1 MATTTTATPAP
12 PRFMQGIA
20 VPASSVRPQEFLA
33 RTRRHTNLEQQFS
46 YTGQPQQTV
55 ELRKSDILS
64 RIMIRF
70 SGSVTVTPGTG
81 TVATT
86 ARWPYDFIKNCRF
99 TANGAANLVNVSG
112 AKLKARNL
120 MKHGDLN
127 DRGVAQTVGGVSKSQ
142 GTLAL
147 ASESWGVG
155 SNTTALAG
163 GTYGIDLEWTVPVS
177 EDDVDLAGAIFLA
190 TSTSDLT
197 LTLDLATLAELFVTT
212 GNGAVALTGSF
223 HVITT
228 KYSIPIGSDG
238 QIVVPDLS
246 SFHSLVQSRT
256 TAVQN
261 GENELRLIGQG
272 IGKALLRV
280 YFQTFNGAGTAA
292 APLALTDTN
301 YGRIAWRYGTAE
313 TPDDYP
319 SGGVLRL
326 DQEER
331 YGSDLGGVH
340 GFAAIDFVSENAFRD
355 VVDQG
360 TTSDLRLV
368 VAIASG
374 VTLNSPAVE
383 YVTETMYLAGQ
394 AA

>member
-1 MATTTTATPAP
+1 MPTTTVQTPAP
-12 PRFMQGIA
+12 PKFMQGIA
-20 VPASSVRPQEFLA
+20 VPASSVRPAEFLQ

-64 RIMIRF
+64 GILIRF
-70 SGSVTVTPGTG
+70 SGQVVVNHTTG

-99 TANGAANLVNVSG
+99 TANGAANLINVSG
-112 AKLKARNL
+112 AKLKARDL
-120 MKHGDLN
+120 MKKSDLT
-127 DRGVAQTVGGVSKSQ
+127 DRGVAQTVAGVSQNQ
-142 GTLAL
+142 GTLSL
-147 ASESWGVG
+147 ATESWGVG
-155 SNTTALAG
+155 SNTTGLAA
-163 GTYGIDLEWTVPVS
+163 GTYDIDLEWVVPVA
-177 EDDVDLAGAIFLA
+177 EDEQDLAGAIFLA

-197 LTLDLATLAELFVTT
+197 LTLDLATMAELFVLT
-212 GNGAVALTGSF
+212 GDGTASLTGSF
-223 HVITT
+223 QVVTN
-228 KYSIPIGSDG
+228 KFSIPIGSDG

-261 GENELRLIGQG
+261 GENEFRLIGQG

-280 YFQTFNGAGTAA
+280 YAQLWNGAGTAA
-292 APLALTDTN
+292 APLPVDDTN
-301 YGRIAWRYGTAE
+301 FGRIAWRYGTAE

-319 SGGVLRL
+319 SGGILRA
-326 DQEER
+326 DMER
-331 YGSDLGGVH
+331 RYNADLGRVH
-340 GFAAIDFVSENAFRD
+340 GFAAIDFVAENAFRD
-355 VVDQG
+355 VVDEG

-368 VAIASG
+368 VAVASG
-374 VTLNSPAVE
+374 VALSSPAIE
-383 YVTETMYLAGQ
+383 YVAETMYLAGQ